1 MKSLKVILILL
12 MTVITAC
19 GSSASTDTDTTSTE
33 GAIIDATSATQPD
46 PVPVSFNDGLASLN
60 SYRLAIT
67 FKSTG
72 PDPAQSSATVIE
84 SQRSSETDASV
95 TNIAVTVFSPDGES
109 SETSD
114 TTTYDIGNSQCTGS
128 DFEGWEW
135 SDISPAEAEM
145 QGLVAR
151 MIGMTPVIDDPSF
164 VAAETVN
171 GVPTNHFSF
180 QVNGLGASSGSVV
193 NINQGDYWL
202 AVDGQ
207 YIVKYLLI
215 LEMSV
220 SPTELLH
227 EEISIEMN
235 DINQPVSIAF
245 PQGCLDIAPP
255 PTATP

>member
-1 MKSLKVILILL
+1 MKTRLKVALILL

-19 GSSASTDTDTTSTE
+19 GSNASADTDTSSTE

-60 SYRLAIT
+60 SYRLAVAFT
-67 FKSTG
+67 STG
-72 PDPAQSSATVIE
+72 PDPAQSSTTIIE
-84 SQRSSETDASV
+84 SQRSSDTDASATRV
-95 TNIAVTVFSPDGES
+95 TIAGPDGEP

-128 DFEGWEW
+128 DLEGWEW
-135 SDISPAEAEM
+135 TDINPAEAEM

-151 MIGMTPVIDDPSF
+151 MIGMTPVIDDPTF

-180 QVNGLGASSGSVV
+180 QVDGLGTSSGSIV

-207 YIVKYLLI
+207 YIVRYLLTI
-215 LEMSV
+215 EMSADPNSV
-220 SPTELLH
+220 FH
-227 EEISIEMN
+227 EEISIEMS
-235 DINQPVSIAF
+235 DINQSVSIAF
-245 PQGCLDIAPP
+245 PQGCLDVAPP